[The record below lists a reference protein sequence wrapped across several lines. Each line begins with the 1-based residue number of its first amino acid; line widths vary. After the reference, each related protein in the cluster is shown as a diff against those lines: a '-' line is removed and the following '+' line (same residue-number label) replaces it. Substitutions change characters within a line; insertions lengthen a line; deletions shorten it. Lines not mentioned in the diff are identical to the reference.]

1 MRRRLVAAGDS
12 SGDSS
17 SDASSAAVDASSL
30 TTGEIC
36 FPASFDVNGY
46 SIAHDVEY
54 VKAAFGTLV
63 RQDDDGHLVD
73 VRVLRE

>member
-12 SGDSS
+12 SSDS
-17 SDASSAAVDASSL
+17 SSAAVDASSL
-30 TTGEIC
+30 TIGEIC
-36 FPASFDVNGY
+36 LPASFDVNGY

-54 VKAAFGTLV
+54 VKAVFGTLV
-63 RQDDDGHLVD
+63 RQDDDGDLVD